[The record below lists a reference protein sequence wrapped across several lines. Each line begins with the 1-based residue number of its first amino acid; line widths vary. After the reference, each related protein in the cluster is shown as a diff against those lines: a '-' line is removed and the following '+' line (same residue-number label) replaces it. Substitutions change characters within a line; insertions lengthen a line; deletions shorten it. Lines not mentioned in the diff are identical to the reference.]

1 VEISKLDS
9 PRIRG
14 RDLLNHAAGF
24 VTDDPWGDRQTPLP
38 ELEFVRLLRDGVTFA
53 RTPAT
58 AMEYSNLGFALLGR
72 ALSVSHQGVAAGEIA
87 GLTLQPSNMTSPAGI
102 DLVSDGEMSKIT
114 YQAVRN

>member
-53 RTPAT
+53 RIAAT
-58 AMEYSNLGFALLGR
+58 AMEYSNLASRCSDVPYQSLIK
-72 ALSVSHQGVAAGEIA
+72 VW
-87 GLTLQPSNMTSPAGI
+87 LQEKLRG
-102 DLVSDGEMSKIT
+102 
-114 YQAVRN
+114 